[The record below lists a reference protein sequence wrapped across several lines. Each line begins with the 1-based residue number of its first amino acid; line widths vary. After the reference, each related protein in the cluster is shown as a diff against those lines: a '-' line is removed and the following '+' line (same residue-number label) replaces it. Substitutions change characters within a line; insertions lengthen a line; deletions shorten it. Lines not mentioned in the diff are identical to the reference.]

1 MSEEKPYEIWHD
13 GKPLTEVMPND
24 LLILRNTNI
33 DPKMAEILPQ
43 TRVLFLSSEV
53 EAIVVR
59 DWENK
64 HNVGIDP
71 KAVEWR

>member
-1 MSEEKPYEIWHD
+1 MSEKSYEVYHD

-24 LLILRNTNI
+24 LLILLNTSI
-33 DPKMAEILPQ
+33 DPNAVESLQQ

-59 DWENK
+59 DWGNK

-71 KAVEWR
+71 KAMER

>member
-1 MSEEKPYEIWHD
+1 MNKEKPYEIWHD

-24 LLILRNTNI
+24 LLILLNTSI
-33 DPKMAEILPQ
+33 DPNTAEFLQQ

-71 KAVEWR
+71 KARER

>member
-1 MSEEKPYEIWHD
+1 MRKEKPYEIWHD

-24 LLILRNTNI
+24 LLILRNINI
-33 DPKMAEILPQ
+33 DPTLAEILPQ

-59 DWENK
+59 DWENN

-71 KAVEWR
+71 KAMER

>member
-1 MSEEKPYEIWHD
+1 MSKEKPYEIWHD

-24 LLILRNTNI
+24 LLILRNTSI
-33 DPKMAEILPQ
+33 DPKTAEMLSQ
-43 TRVLFLSSEV
+43 TQVLFLSSEV

-64 HNVGIDP
+64 HNIGIDP
-71 KAVEWR
+71 KAIER

>member
-1 MSEEKPYEIWHD
+1 MKEKSYEVWHD

-24 LLILRNTNI
+24 LLILRNTSI
-33 DPKMAEILPQ
+33 DPNVTELLQQ
-43 TRVLFLSSEV
+43 TRLLFLSSEV

-71 KAVEWR
+71 KAMAR